1 MNASFNDFKDR
12 LKKLCKVFKT
22 EEYNQQQN
30 ADLALLPPPAVW
42 SRALIWTLGAGS
54 VGILTWSIVTKVEE
68 MIILP
73 GEITTEIPGVQVTAF
88 DPGFVTAVH
97 IKPHEEVRAGQLLLT
112 YNDDET
118 SDRLASQQK
127 KRTLLQE
134 QKNQQQNIFLTRRQQ
149 IENQISLDQEL
160 LTRLERLQLVGAIQ
174 ETQILEKRTQL
185 NKDKLSLVSLKS
197 EMLRSTN
204 ESNRLIEEA
213 DQVIRELLKKQ
224 LRFSITAP
232 VDGFVQEIR
241 FQTIG
246 ERIRSSDLIC
256 TIVPSQELSAT
267 VRVPS
272 KLSAP
277 LRKNTIAAVDV
288 DAFPASDFGS
298 VDAFVESISPT
309 TSLDSGQSQQKSYDV
324 QLTLTQ
330 AQDPETL
337 KLSELRPGM
346 AITARIRLREKPV
359 IATVFNF
366 LENLFGPLNEQR

>member
-1 MNASFNDFKDR
+1 MKASFNDLKDR

-330 AQDPETL
+330 AQDPQTL

>member
-1 MNASFNDFKDR
+1 MVYRNQSGRNDH
-12 LKKLCKVFKT
+12 T
-22 EEYNQQQN
+22 
-30 ADLALLPPPAVW
+30 
-42 SRALIWTLGAGS
+42 SS
-54 VGILTWSIVTKVEE
+54 
-68 MIILP
+68 
-73 GEITTEIPGVQVTAF
+73 EITTEIPGVQVTAF

-149 IENQISLDQEL
+149 IENLISLDQEL

-213 DQVIRELLKKQ
+213 DQVICELLKKQ

-232 VDGFVQEIR
+232 VDGFVQEN
-241 FQTIG
+241 
-246 ERIRSSDLIC
+246 SLSDNWRAHQI
-256 TIVPSQELSAT
+256 
-267 VRVPS
+267 
-272 KLSAP
+272 
-277 LRKNTIAAVDV
+277 
-288 DAFPASDFGS
+288 
-298 VDAFVESISPT
+298 
-309 TSLDSGQSQQKSYDV
+309 
-324 QLTLTQ
+324 
-330 AQDPETL
+330 
-337 KLSELRPGM
+337 
-346 AITARIRLREKPV
+346 
-359 IATVFNF
+359 
-366 LENLFGPLNEQR
+366 FGPNPLVSQAKN